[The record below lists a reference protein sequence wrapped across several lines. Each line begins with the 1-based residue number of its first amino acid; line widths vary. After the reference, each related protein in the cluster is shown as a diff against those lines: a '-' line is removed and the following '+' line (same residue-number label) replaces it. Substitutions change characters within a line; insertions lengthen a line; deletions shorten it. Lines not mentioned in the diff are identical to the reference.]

1 MDELRI
7 LAAGAGSKVL
17 LLHET
22 DLQRLA
28 GASGP
33 QSEVAYN
40 SGSVNS
46 ASQDEHVEWRCLQAL
61 DLLRARVR
69 HSVTSLVY
77 LAREA

>member
-7 LAAGAGSKVL
+7 LAARAGSKVL
-17 LLHET
+17 LLQEA

-28 GASGP
+28 GLSGT
-33 QSEVAYN
+33 QCEIANN

-46 ASQDEHVEWRCLQAL
+46 TSQDEHVKWCCSQAL